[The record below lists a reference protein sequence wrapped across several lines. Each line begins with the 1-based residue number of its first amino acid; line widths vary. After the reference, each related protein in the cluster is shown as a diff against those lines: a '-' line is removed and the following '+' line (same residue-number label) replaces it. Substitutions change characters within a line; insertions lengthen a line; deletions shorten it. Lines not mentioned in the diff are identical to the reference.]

1 MLLYTSNTRTR
12 KPNQRSH
19 SYCSEISIHCY
30 ENAMRSRTTSK
41 IKSTPMIQSCP
52 LMPAFLRTWVIF
64 FWAAANRLFV
74 LSISASS
81 SLSIWFC
88 VPSSSPI
95 CRPICPNLT
104 TCSPRW
110 SKSSSCCLQYIIH
123 THAILTQMNIEKIF
137 LQYLF
142 RILFFRGNISPVM
155 MC

>member
-1 MLLYTSNTRTR
+1 
-12 KPNQRSH
+12 
-19 SYCSEISIHCY
+19 
-30 ENAMRSRTTSK
+30 
-41 IKSTPMIQSCP
+41 MIQSCP

-95 CRPICPNLT
+95 CRPICPSLT

-110 SKSSSCCLQYIIH
+110 SKSSSCCLRYIIH
-123 THAILTQMNIEKIF
+123 THTILTQMNIDNIF
-137 LQYLF
+137 LRYLSQKWF
-142 RILFFRGNISPVM
+142 LEAIFLLSWCANCNSLKLITFATLFICYCCLNIPEYSISDMP
-155 MC
+155 CTEIQH